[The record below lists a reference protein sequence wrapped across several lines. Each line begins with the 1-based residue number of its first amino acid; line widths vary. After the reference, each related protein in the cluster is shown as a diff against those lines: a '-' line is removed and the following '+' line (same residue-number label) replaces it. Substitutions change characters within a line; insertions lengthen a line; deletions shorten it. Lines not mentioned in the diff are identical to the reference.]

1 MKPRCMDDC
10 CIVLNPAAG
19 AVLRQEV
26 APQLSRVAKKAAVV
40 LTGGPGDAERAARRA
55 VEEGFKTVVA
65 AGGDGTVNEVLRG
78 VAGSAARL
86 GVLPLGTMNV
96 FARELG
102 LPLDWEEAL
111 AQIVKGSE
119 TRIDLVWANGQP
131 MAQLGGVGFDAR
143 ALARVDPAVKKAF
156 GPVAYVLAGIQE
168 ISRPQALFRI
178 CAYGMGEMEGVW
190 VLVGTG
196 RFYAGPFAAFPNAN
210 SRDGLLDVL
219 VVRDLSVL
227 KMLRSLLLVPFGLH
241 PSADGLTYF
250 QTERLRVEPVLAC
263 ETREFGGGE
272 VVGYELDGEWRG
284 SAPVE
289 FWVEKSALAVVV

>member
-1 MKPRCMDDC
+1 MDDC

-26 APQLSRVAKKAAVV
+26 APQLSRAAKKAAVV
-40 LTGGPGDAERAARRA
+40 LTGGPGDAEKAARRA
-55 VEEGFKTVVA
+55 VEAGFKTVVA

-111 AQIVKGSE
+111 ARIVKGSE
-119 TRIDLVWANGQP
+119 TRIDLGWANGQP

-143 ALARVDPAVKKAF
+143 ALARVDPALKKAV
-156 GPVAYVLAGIQE
+156 GPAAYVMAGIQE
-168 ISRPQALFRI
+168 MRRPQAPFRI
-178 CAYGMGEMEGVW
+178 YAEEVGEMEGVW
-190 VLVGTG
+190 VLVGIG
-196 RFYAGPFAAFPNAN
+196 RFYAGPFAAFPDAS

-219 VVRDLSVL
+219 VVRDLSIM
-227 KMLRSLLLVPFGLH
+227 KMLSSLLLVPFGLH
-241 PSADGLTYF
+241 PTVDGLTYF
-250 QTERLRVEPVLAC
+250 QTERLRVEPVSESDA
-263 ETREFGGGE
+263 RDAGGGG
-272 VVGYELDGEWRG
+272 VGYELDGELRG
-284 SAPVE
+284 LAPVE
-289 FWVEKSALAVVV
+289 FWVERSGLTVVV

>member
-1 MKPRCMDDC
+1 MDDC

-26 APQLSRVAKKAAVV
+26 APQLSRAAQKAAVV
-40 LTGGPGDAERAARRA
+40 LTSGPGDAEKAARRA

-78 VAGSAARL
+78 LAGSSARL

-111 AQIVKGSE
+111 ARIVRGTE
-119 TRIDLVWANGQP
+119 TRIDLGWANGQP

-143 ALARVDPAVKKAF
+143 ALARVDPAMKKFF
-156 GPVAYVLAGIQE
+156 GPVAYVLAGLQE
-168 ISRPQALFRI
+168 MHCPQVPVRI
-178 CAYGMGEMEGVW
+178 CAEGMSEMEGVW

-196 RFYAGPFAAFPNAN
+196 RFYAGPFAAFPDAS

-219 VVRDLSVL
+219 VVRDLS
-227 KMLRSLLLVPFGLH
+227 MLRMLKSLLLLPFGCH
-241 PSADGLTYF
+241 PTVDGLTYF
-250 QTERLRVEPVLAC
+250 QAERLRVEPASAC
-263 ETREFGGGE
+263 DVRDAGGGD
-272 VVGYELDGEWRG
+272 VGYELDGEWRG
-284 SAPVE
+284 FAPVE
-289 FWVEKSALAVVV
+289 FWVERSALTVVV